1 MMTTEQVAMCRS
13 ALGLP
18 NESSQSYRNR
28 YFAAAGSVIEREWC
42 ELVKAGLALR
52 EKGGG
57 KLSHFY
63 LNEAGARAVLASGES
78 LDPEDF
84 PVTNGSGEDAR
95 E

>member
-1 MMTTEQVAMCRS
+1 MSMTTEQVAMARA

-18 NESSQSYRNR
+18 NESGQSYRNR
-28 YFAAAGSVIEREWC
+28 YFAACGSVTEREW
-42 ELVKAGLALR
+42 EDLVKVGLAAR

-63 LNEAGARAVLASGES
+63 LTDAGAQLVLALGET

-84 PVTNGSGEDAR
+84 PIS
-95 E
+95 